1 MSTES
6 AVTLARQT
14 LELAMWISLPILIV
28 ATAVSLA
35 ISVVQV
41 LTSIQDSTVS
51 TVPRLAVVAL
61 TTLLLMPFF
70 MRKLVSFMLH
80 LFEDFHRY
88 VG

>member
-1 MSTES
+1 M
-6 AVTLARQT
+6 LARQT
-14 LELAMWISLPILIV
+14 LELAIWISLPILVV
-28 ATAVSLA
+28 ATAVSLI

-51 TVPRLAVVAL
+51 TVPRLAAVAVVSL
-61 TTLLLMPFF
+61 ILMPFF

-80 LFEDFHRY
+80 LFENFHRY